1 MNRMTNVYNERT
13 DMDNNDVP
21 DFHNFINMIALLCET
36 DGEDVASGKV
46 VANRLINVLPCIPDT
61 KQSEFLLENLAE
73 GKVLY
78 VNTKTSVMR
87 FSTFKPTG
95 DIQL

>member
-1 MNRMTNVYNERT
+1 
-13 DMDNNDVP
+13 MDEKDIP
-21 DFHNFINMIALLCET
+21 TTCNFINMIALLCTTE
-36 DGEDVASGKV
+36 GEDITNGTV
-46 VANRLINVLPCIPDT
+46 VADRLLDVLPCVPDQ
-61 KQSEFLLENLAE
+61 KQCKFLLENLAE

-78 VNTKTSVMR
+78 VNDKTSVMQ

>member
-1 MNRMTNVYNERT
+1 
-13 DMDNNDVP
+13 MDNNVP

-36 DGEDVASGKV
+36 DGEDVASGKA
-46 VANRLINVLPCIPDT
+46 VADRLLDILPCVPDQ
-61 KQSEFLLENLAE
+61 KQCEFLLQNLAE

-78 VNTKTSVMR
+78 VNNKTSVMQ

>member
-1 MNRMTNVYNERT
+1 MNRMTYVYKERT
-13 DMDNNDVP
+13 NMDNNNVP
-21 DFHNFINMIALLCET
+21 DFHNFINMVALLCTT
-36 DGEDVASGKV
+36 DGEDVQNGTLIAD
-46 VANRLINVLPCIPDT
+46 RLIDVLPCVPDM
-61 KQSEFLLENLAE
+61 KQTEFLIEKLAE

-78 VNTKTSVMR
+78 VNSKTSVMQ

>member
-1 MNRMTNVYNERT
+1 
-13 DMDNNDVP
+13 MDNNNVP
-21 DFHNFINMIALLCET
+21 DFHNFINMVALLYTT
-36 DGEDVASGKV
+36 DGEDVQNGAV
-46 VANRLINVLPCIPDT
+46 VADRLLDILPCVPDL
-61 KQSEFLLENLAE
+61 KQTEFLLKKLAE

-78 VNTKTSVMR
+78 VNDKTSVMQ